1 MAFLE
6 FDRRLRRIERKHQRM
21 SRGRV
26 AVVDDSGLVSYRA
39 RRRAPRLPL
48 RGLLMLAA
56 GFLAFKALV
65 LTHLGA
71 ETYDAR
77 LAALQSGTVVEQA
90 GAWLMQADPVTV
102 WIAQTGWSRI
112 F

>member
-6 FDRRLRRIERKHQRM
+6 FDRRLRRIERKHRRM
-21 SRGRV
+21 SNGRV
-26 AVVDDSGLVSYRA
+26 AVVDDNGLITYRA

-48 RGLLMLAA
+48 RGLFLLAM
-56 GFLAFKALV
+56 GLLAFKGLV

-71 ETYDAR
+71 ETYDLR
-77 LAALQSGTVVEQA
+77 IEALKSGTVVEQA

-102 WIAQTGWSRI
+102 WISENGWSRI